1 MGEAKRRKEQFRKT
15 SRTCVF
21 CGGVAT
27 TDDHVPA
34 KNLFIPPRPRQ
45 ITVPACEN
53 CNGGMS
59 ALEDE
64 FRVFVS
70 AKSGPDTPES
80 IELWKKGGLRS
91 VRSNSRL
98 RRELVS
104 GMKLWVRDPYGQ
116 FGQTYKWPRENHD
129 RVVEKITRGLYYH
142 HFHEILKTTD
152 VLEITFLNSLNEDLK
167 KTVLTMQHG
176 NIGGIHRFAYAFGR
190 TPEEPKLSLWI
201 YQFYTRHWAGV
212 VTKPAD
218 FEFSAL
224 DNDRAL
230 A

>member
-1 MGEAKRRKEQFRKT
+1 MVSSDKPINGLAKIMIGSWKRSHAVYT
-15 SRTCVF
+15 
-21 CGGVAT
+21 
-27 TDDHVPA
+27 
-34 KNLFIPPRPRQ
+34 
-45 ITVPACEN
+45 IT
-53 CNGGMS
+53 
-59 ALEDE
+59 
-64 FRVFVS
+64 
-70 AKSGPDTPES
+70 
-80 IELWKKGGLRS
+80 I
-91 VRSNSRL
+91 
-98 RRELVS
+98 
-104 GMKLWVRDPYGQ
+104 
-116 FGQTYKWPRENHD
+116 
-129 RVVEKITRGLYYH
+129 
-142 HFHEILKTTD
+142 FHEILKTTD